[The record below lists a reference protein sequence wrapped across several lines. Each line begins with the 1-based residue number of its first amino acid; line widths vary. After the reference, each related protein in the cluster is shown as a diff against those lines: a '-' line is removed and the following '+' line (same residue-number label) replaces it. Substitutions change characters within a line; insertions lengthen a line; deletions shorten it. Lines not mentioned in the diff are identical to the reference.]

1 MNIKAIN
8 EISRN
13 LKTKRFKM
21 PNAPYSKRYGQF
33 NDETEDDKSHRLNR
47 EKEKWSKY

>member
-1 MNIKAIN
+1 MVAFNKIYNSLIGWC
-8 EISRN
+8 
-13 LKTKRFKM
+13 FKM